1 MILIAGLPTDPPLA
15 LAIAAAER
23 AGIPFAVFDQR
34 DSAAA
39 SIVLRLNGDGP
50 PEGEL
55 STRQGIIA
63 LEQVRGV
70 YVRLD
75 DPETLAAPRAA
86 KPRLRAF
93 HGMLNDWLELT
104 PARVLNRTAP
114 SAGNA
119 SKPAQARRLAGLGW
133 TVPATLVTSDPAAVA
148 AFRARHGR
156 IVFKSASGIRSIVTE
171 YTDQDEIRLWR
182 LRTLPAQFQAL
193 IEGTDVRVHVVGEQ
207 VFATAAKTCALD
219 YRYGGR
225 SGSPARLTP
234 TRLPEAVAARCV
246 ATAAALDLPLCGID
260 LRRRPDGSYVAF
272 EANPSPAYS
281 WYEESTGQA
290 ISDAIIA
297 WLAAGP
303 APASTPPKTV
313 PCWSPP

>member
-1 MILIAGLPTDPPLA
+1 MILIVGIPSDPPLA
-15 LAIAAAER
+15 LALAAAER
-23 AGIPFAVFDQR
+23 AGVPVAVVDQR
-34 DSAAA
+34 DCAAA
-39 SIVLRLNGDGP
+39 SIVLRLDGDGP
-50 PEGEL
+50 PRGDI
-55 STRQGIIA
+55 STRQGIVA
-63 LEQVRGV
+63 LDEVRGV

-75 DPETLAAPRAA
+75 DPECLSVAAAA

-93 HGMLNDWLELT
+93 HGMLNDWLEIT

-119 SKPAQARRLAGLGW
+119 SKPAQARRLAALGW

-171 YTDQDEIRLWR
+171 FTDQDEARLWR

-193 IEGTDVRVHVVGEQ
+193 VEGTDIRVHVVGEQ
-207 VFATAAKTCALD
+207 VFATEAKTSALD

-225 SGSPARLTP
+225 SGSPARLSAT
-234 TRLPEAVAARCV
+234 TLPEGVAARCV

-297 WLAAGP
+297 WLVAGDLP
-303 APASTPPKTV
+303 VSASPETV